1 MARRL
6 RFPPPGHLR
15 GPGDVDGRLP
25 GEQPRK
31 PNVDAVVVF
40 TGEIGRIRSGARLTR
55 ETFARYLLVTRDQ
68 WRFVEGLIKR
78 SGGLN
83 GATLFVDETYATT
96 TDGNARYAA
105 PLLRDLGVQDVLL
118 VSDWYHL
125 PRSRFLLRSYLGGTK
140 IKIHTYPPTDPGAAW
155 SYPRCNGAF
164 QRCGKRVGVACIGS
178 HQDCPQF
185 SGSQKQALERPV
197 TIHGVGRDFPR
208 LSGPAS
214 PGSSILS
221 HPPEERPWPR
231 QTSRKSSD
239 PSWWSYSA
247 SVLIAVSST

>member
-1 MARRL
+1 MSSATPKRRHWKRWL
-6 RFPPPGHLR
+6 VGFLFLLLAIFVAQVMWMDACLENSR
-15 GPGDVDGRLP
+15 
-25 GEQPRK
+25 EK

-68 WRFVEGLIKR
+68 RRFVEGLIKR

-125 PRSRFLLRSYLGGTK
+125 PRSRFLLRSYLGGDK
-140 IKIHTYPPTDPGAAW
+140 IKIHTYPAHSIPERPW
-155 SYPRCNGAF
+155 SYPQMQMELFKMWGSVL
-164 QRCGKRVGVACIGS
+164 RV
-178 HQDCPQF
+178 
-185 SGSQKQALERPV
+185 ALQW
-197 TIHGVGRDFPR
+197 VGIED
-208 LSGPAS
+208 
-214 PGSSILS
+214 
-221 HPPEERPWPR
+221 WPR
-231 QTSRKSSD
+231 NSGGLKSR
-239 PSWWSYSA
+239 
-247 SVLIAVSST
+247 VSNAR